1 MSKNLYTRS
10 GIYWARFKV
19 KGVEYRESLRTRSE
33 KLAEK
38 RLKARREEV
47 ENEAVYGI
55 SGPVSWKAAVV
66 SWNIHI
72 APNLGEKTLKRY
84 KASMKQVRGF
94 VDHLDVQSISAD
106 VLRDMIKERRR
117 AGVMNATIRRDLT
130 AISSVLGHACDEG
143 WVQENA
149 ALSIDRK
156 RLAPEKKVKIVLP
169 REAAIKEMLAWVPAR
184 FGDLIMFAR
193 ETGLRMD
200 EIVSLRHDAVD
211 ARLMTATVE
220 EGKGDKVRAVTLTR
234 KSLAIIKRQPRFL
247 TAPWVFWHG
256 DGEPYAH
263 VSSRFGDF
271 RRRVARK
278 AAQEKREFVP
288 FRFHDLRHLFAVEY
302 LRNLK
307 GTIYDLQREM
317 GHESITTTE
326 GYLAFLT
333 PEQEKAARFG
343 VSQKA
348 AQERRSRKP
357 KLA

>member
-1 MSKNLYTRS
+1 MSKNLYTRN

-38 RLKARREEV
+38 RLKARREEI

-55 SGPVSWKAAVV
+55 SGPVGWMAAVV
-66 SWNIHI
+66 SWNVHI
-72 APNLGEKTLKRY
+72 GPNLGGKTLKRY
-84 KASMKQVRGF
+84 KASLGQLRGF
-94 VDHLDVQSISAD
+94 LDHLDVQSVSAD
-106 VLRDMIKERRR
+106 VLREMIKERRR
-117 AGVMNATIRRDLT
+117 SGVSNATIRRDLT

-143 WVQENA
+143 WITENA

-156 RLAPEKKVKIVLP
+156 RLAPEKKVRIVLP
-169 REAAIKEMLAWVPAR
+169 REAAIKEMVAWTPDR
-184 FGDLIMFAR
+184 FGDLMLFAR

-200 EIVSLRHDAVD
+200 EIINVRHDAVD
-211 ARLMTATVE
+211 KVRMTLTVE
-220 EGKGDKVRAVTLTR
+220 EGKGDKTRVVTLTR
-234 KSLAIIKRQPRFL
+234 KGLAIINKQPRFL
-247 TAPWVFWHG
+247 TSPWVFWHG

-278 AAQEKREFVP
+278 AAQEKREFIP

-307 GTIYDLQREM
+307 GTIYDLQREL

-326 GYLAFLT
+326 DYLAFLS

-343 VSQKA
+343 VAQKT
-348 AQERRSRKP
+348 AQTRRSRKA
-357 KLA
+357 KTA